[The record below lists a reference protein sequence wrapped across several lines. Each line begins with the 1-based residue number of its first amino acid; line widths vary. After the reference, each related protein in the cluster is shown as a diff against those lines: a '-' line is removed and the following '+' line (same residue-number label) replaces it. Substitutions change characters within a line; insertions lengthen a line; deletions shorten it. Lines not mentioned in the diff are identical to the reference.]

1 MRLHK
6 GIMTVTVL
14 LLLSS
19 VLLLTMLLNTD
30 ILYFYSSLSSQK
42 LQYVKMSLD
51 AQQKS
56 LKEQVNACQRLPLSS
71 SDHLVKLPIHSTYPE
86 FSHYIWCRHIHL
98 FKNMPNKPN
107 HSREFDQII
116 DSKMSNFFRAKIN
129 LNNQDMPYHFYWF
142 EKSEQVWELSKDI
155 NGVIIAA
162 GNLSIRGKGNINGT
176 VITAGRLELDS
187 NIKLNYQEEAVK
199 YWYDNLSYWQKE
211 ENSWYDFNGVQ

>member
-19 VLLLTMLLNTD
+19 VLLLTMLLNAD
-30 ILYFYSSLSSQK
+30 ILYFYSSLSSQR

-56 LKEQVNACQRLPLSS
+56 LKEHANACQRLSLSS
-71 SDHLVKLPIHSTYPE
+71 GEHLVKFPIRSNYSE

-98 FKNMPNKPN
+98 FKKMPNKP
-107 HSREFDQII
+107 SYTGEFNQII

-129 LNNQDMPYHFYWF
+129 LNNQDTPYYFYWF
-142 EKSEQVWELSKDI
+142 EQSEQVWELSKDI
-155 NGVIIAA
+155 NGVIIAT

-176 VITAGRLELDS
+176 IITAGRLELDN
-187 NIKLNYQEEAVK
+187 NIKLNYQEDAVK
-199 YWYDNLSYWQKE
+199 YWYDNLSYWQEE